1 LLKIIPIDIE
11 RTDSSGNNFS
21 KILTCCRKDIVDI
34 SDVYLCQVITSKD
47 KTATNSTG
55 NIPFARQSDLIKK
68 TNVLKVLLFRKGLSG
83 PLPRCIDASKQ
94 IVAADQR
101 AASL

>member
-1 LLKIIPIDIE
+1 LLKIIPIDVE

-21 KILTCCRKDIVDI
+21 EILTCCRKDIVGI

-55 NIPFARQSDLIKK
+55 NIPFARQSDLIEKQ
-68 TNVLKVLLFRKGLSG
+68 TSLKFYFSEKG
-83 PLPRCIDASKQ
+83 
-94 IVAADQR
+94 
-101 AASL
+101 